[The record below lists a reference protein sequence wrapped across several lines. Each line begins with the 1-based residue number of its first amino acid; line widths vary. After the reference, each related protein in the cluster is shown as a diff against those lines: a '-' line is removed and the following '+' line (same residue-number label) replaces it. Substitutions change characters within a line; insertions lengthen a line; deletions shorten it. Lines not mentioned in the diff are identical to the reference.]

1 MDEEYNFHDVR
12 GSVHNNINL
21 IEKNQQDATV

>member
-1 MDEEYNFHDVR
+1 LFAR
-12 GSVHNNINL
+12 NL